1 MGNSFSSS
9 SNSNKSAEK
18 SFDNFYDIIDYIA
31 TYYILT
37 MDFKSLSKLCEKEYC
52 DKLVVITS
60 DIIKRYFNDTEV
72 TYLAQRVKDGLEIND
87 LTKEKVIYVNK
98 DQLETLDIS
107 NDTQKNLKKKR
118 VCIGIAKFYIKIAHI
133 FAAIVMTI
141 NPVYSY
147 KDPTGQTIKTGL
159 MEKDKI
165 PKGINRQLYKF
176 NICDNRIK
184 ALLKGQESKK
194 DMVPGSDVELVSSKS
209 VLEEPN
215 LNGPELNGPDLN
227 GPDLNGPD
235 LNGPDLNGSDLNGLD
250 SNEQDLKG
258 PPNPILTGR
267 NQAVPNPIVAM
278 GGANTIDDE
287 ITMQP
292 KICDMNTNKDGTA
305 KSLMDEPGI
314 QELLQLYL
322 DDKYDYSNGTF
333 TGMSDETKQ
342 QFQNDLKTFYTTF
355 TGNDVMPPEITK
367 FSDIKLKDYSK
378 LKGCQGD
385 TPTLK
390 NKYTINKND
399 KLFVEYAKNTQNMIQ
414 TAATNQSKLLDVINE
429 LFTYV
434 IDPYTKK
441 QKIRVN
447 PKLTEES
454 LQKSIEK
461 TRKLIIALYVECEM
475 GYVKGIKLYE
485 AIVEAKI
492 LETTQKQINSL
503 KKEASKII
511 DDTTKVVN
519 KPNIPLNAAP
529 LNAAPL
535 NPPSLNDSP
544 LNASPLN
551 AAPLNPPSLNDSPL
565 NASPLNAAPLNN
577 TQNLEQNKYQPPP
590 MEYFNR

>member
-1 MGNSFSSS
+1 MGNSSSTSSS
-9 SNSNKSAEK
+9 SNKSAEK
-18 SFDNFYDIIDYIA
+18 SFNNFYDIIDHIA

-60 DIIKRYFNDTEV
+60 DIIKRYFNDMEV

-87 LTKEKVIYVNK
+87 LTKEKVIFVNK

-107 NDTQKNLKKKR
+107 NDAQKNLKKKR

-133 FAAIVMTI
+133 FAAIVMTV

-147 KDPTGQTIKTGL
+147 KDSTGQTVKTGL

-165 PKGINRQLYKF
+165 PRGVNRQLYKF

-184 ALLKGQESKK
+184 ALLKGQEPK
-194 DMVPGSDVELVSSKS
+194 VSSVPTS
-209 VLEEPN
+209 VPTSVIEPN
-215 LNGPELNGPDLN
+215 QSIPNLEGP
-227 GPDLNGPD
+227 
-235 LNGPDLNGSDLNGLD
+235 
-250 SNEQDLKG
+250 
-258 PPNPILTGR
+258 
-267 NQAVPNPIVAM
+267 V
-278 GGANTIDDE
+278 GGANTFDDE

-292 KICDMNTNKDGTA
+292 KICDMNVNKDGTS
-305 KSLMDEPGI
+305 KSLIDEPGI
-314 QELLQLYL
+314 QELMQLYL

-333 TGMSDETKQ
+333 TGMSNETEK
-342 QFQNDLKTFYTTF
+342 QFQQDLKTFYTAF

-414 TAATNQSKLLDVINE
+414 NAATNQSKLLDVINE
-429 LFTYV
+429 LFSYV
-434 IDPYTKK
+434 IDPYTGK

-454 LQKSIEK
+454 LQKSVEK

-475 GYVKGIKLYE
+475 GYVRGIKIYE

-492 LETTQKQINSL
+492 LETTQKQIDSL
-503 KKEASKII
+503 KKEATQII

-519 KPNIPLNAAP
+519 KPTPVNLDVKPPVNLDVKPPVNPPVNLDVNAHVNPPVNLDVNAPVNLDVNAPVNLDVNAP
-529 LNAAPL
+529 LVPPLAPL
-535 NPPSLNDSP
+535 NPPV
-544 LNASPLN
+544 
-551 AAPLNPPSLNDSPL
+551 
-565 NASPLNAAPLNN
+565 NN
-577 TQNLEQNKYQPPP
+577 TQNIQQNKYPLN
-590 MEYFNR
+590 MEVV

>member
-1 MGNSFSSS
+1 MGNSSSTSSS
-9 SNSNKSAEK
+9 SNKSAEK
-18 SFDNFYDIIDYIA
+18 SFNNFYDIIDHIA

-60 DIIKRYFNDTEV
+60 DIIKRYFNDMEV
-72 TYLAQRVKDGLEIND
+72 TYLAQRVKNGEEIND
-87 LTKEKVIYVNK
+87 LTKEKVIFVNK

-107 NDTQKNLKKKR
+107 NDAQKNLKKKR

-133 FAAIVMTI
+133 FAAIVMTV

-147 KDPTGQTIKTGL
+147 KDSTGQTVKTGL

-165 PKGINRQLYKF
+165 PRGVNRQLYKF

-184 ALLKGQESKK
+184 ALLKGQEPK
-194 DMVPGSDVELVSSKS
+194 VSSVPTS
-209 VLEEPN
+209 VPTNVPTDVPTNVPTDVPTSSIEPN
-215 LNGPELNGPDLN
+215 QAIPNLEGP
-227 GPDLNGPD
+227 
-235 LNGPDLNGSDLNGLD
+235 
-250 SNEQDLKG
+250 
-258 PPNPILTGR
+258 
-267 NQAVPNPIVAM
+267 V
-278 GGANTIDDE
+278 GGANTFEDE

-292 KICDMNTNKDGTA
+292 KICDMNVNKDGTS
-305 KSLMDEPGI
+305 KSLIDEPGI
-314 QELLQLYL
+314 QELMQLYL

-333 TGMSDETKQ
+333 TGMSNETEK
-342 QFQNDLKTFYTTF
+342 QFQQDLKTFYTAF

-429 LFTYV
+429 LFSYV
-434 IDPYTKK
+434 IDPYTGK

-454 LQKSIEK
+454 LQKSVEK

-475 GYVKGIKLYE
+475 GYVRGIKIYE

-492 LETTQKQINSL
+492 LETTQKQIDSL
-503 KKEASKII
+503 KKEATQII

-519 KPNIPLNAAP
+519 KPTPINPPVNPPVNLDVNPDLNAPLVPLTPVNLDLNPPVNAPVNLDLNPPVNAP
-529 LNAAPL
+529 LVPPLTPL
-535 NPPSLNDSP
+535 NP
-544 LNASPLN
+544 
-551 AAPLNPPSLNDSPL
+551 
-565 NASPLNAAPLNN
+565 PLNN
-577 TQNLEQNKYQPPP
+577 TQNIQQNKYPLN
-590 MEYFNR
+590 MEVV